1 MRRHRT
7 AAPAALLA
15 AASLWPVGAQAQGA
29 PAQPLWELGAVALG
43 AHQQAYPGA
52 DQSVD
57 RALLLPFAIYRGR
70 ILRVDR
76 ETAGVRAFKTERFEF
91 DIGVSASLGASS
103 ERIEAR
109 RGMADLGTLVGLG
122 PRLKWNLGSSGA
134 DRWRAE
140 FPLRAVFD
148 LSDGAAYRGYSFQP
162 ELKYERS
169 TASGWRLGTSVSAIL
184 GDRRLADT
192 FYTVG
197 PADAL
202 AQRPAYAARAGLV
215 AWRLEANFSRA
226 LDPQWRLFGVAR
238 LDSVAG
244 AANEASPLVR
254 KTTGSSVGIGL
265 AYTWQR
271 SRRLAED

>member
-1 MRRHRT
+1 MRRHRHRT

-43 AHQQAYPGA
+43 ARQQAYPGA

-103 ERIEAR
+103 EKIEAR
-109 RGMADLGTLVGLG
+109 R
-122 PRLKWNLGSSGA
+122 GSSGA

-148 LSDGAAYRGYSFQP
+148 LSDSAAYRGYSFQP